1 MAKLT
6 VSIAGVDYDRT
17 RAIFDGTIGIEGCE
31 TICCAMSP
39 EEAFHRAFRT
49 RNSIS
54 PNSDH
59 RSASLASQAKLAAC
73 PSGATTVPDDPTAVP
88 TDLHWLTIADAAR
101 LIERRRLSPVELTDA
116 LIARIEALDPQ
127 LNAFLLPTPE
137 KAREQ
142 ARAAEREI
150 MAGNYRGPLHGI
162 PFGLKDIYATAG
174 IRTTSHSKIC
184 ENLVPTEDAT
194 TVAKLYQAGAVL
206 LGKLATHEFA
216 HGGPS
221 FDLPWPP
228 ARNPWNRDHFTGGS
242 SSGAGAAVAAGFV
255 PGALGSDTGGSIR
268 GPAALCG
275 IVGLKP
281 TYGLVSRAGVYA
293 NSFTFDHAGPMTWT
307 VEDCAIMLQ
316 AIAGHDPKD
325 PASAD
330 RPIPDYRAALTG
342 DIRGLRIGIVRH
354 LYEDDVAVAPEVR
367 AALDEAYA
375 VFRSLGAT
383 LEDVRIRPAADYY
396 AVKIT
401 IAESEQYAIHEEELR
416 TRPGDFGA
424 DFLGRALARR
434 AVQRHR
440 LRPGAARA
448 AADAGGD
455 GAGLRE
461 IRCAGDAD
469 GSGAGA
475 AARDLADHQL
485 LAEFVADD
493 AVQRHRRPGA
503 RAMHGLHAGG
513 LPLSLQL
520 VGRPFDE
527 ATVLRAAHAYETAT
541 NWRSRRPSLD
551 PAAAF
556 STEPPPIVRPEPVS
570 DPGDPRHR
578 RGGLP
583 PCRTV
588 AERRPDRHDLRR
600 RALCH
605 GDDAAT
611 AARAGFPRGTGQHLP
626 IPRLTPVP

>member
-1 MAKLT
+1 VPNDLT
-6 VSIAGVDYDRT
+6 
-17 RAIFDGTIGIEGCE
+17 
-31 TICCAMSP
+31 
-39 EEAFHRAFRT
+39 
-49 RNSIS
+49 
-54 PNSDH
+54 
-59 RSASLASQAKLAAC
+59 AA
-73 PSGATTVPDDPTAVP
+73 P

-116 LIARIEALDPQ
+116 LIARVEALDPH

-142 ARAAEREI
+142 AKTAEREI

-194 TVAKLYQAGAVL
+194 TVTKLHQAGGVL

-242 SSGAGAAVAAGFV
+242 SSGAGAAVAAGFI

-316 AIAGHDPKD
+316 AIAGYDPKD

-330 RPIPDYRAALTG
+330 RSIPDYRAALTG
-342 DIRGLRIGIVRH
+342 DIRRLRIGIVRH
-354 LYEDDVAVAPEVR
+354 LYDDDITVTPEVR
-367 AALDEAYA
+367 AALEEAYG

-383 LEDVRIRPAADYY
+383 LADVRIRPAADYY

-424 DFLGRALARR
+424 DFLGRALPAVLYSGTDYVQAQRERR
-434 AVQRHR
+434 
-440 LRPGAARA
+440 LM
-448 AADAGGD
+448 
-455 GAGLRE
+455 
-461 IRCAGDAD
+461 
-469 GSGAGA
+469 
-475 AARDLADHQL
+475 
-485 LAEFVADD
+485 LAEMAPIYEKYDVLVTPA
-493 AVQRHRRPGA
+493 APGPA
-503 RAMHGLHAGG
+503 PRLGTWRTISFWQNSSLTTPFNVTAGPALAQCMGFTPAG

-520 VGRPFDE
+520 VGRPFCE

-551 PAAAF
+551 PAAVF
-556 STEPPPIVRPEPVS
+556 STEPPPALRPEVVNDPAVRDIVEAACRRAELSLS
-570 DPGDPRHR
+570 DSQIAMICAAAPYVMAMTR
-578 RGGLP
+578 R
-583 PCRTV
+583 
-588 AERRPDRHDLRR
+588 LRR
-600 RALCH
+600 ERDFREEPANIF
-605 GDDAAT
+605 
-611 AARAGFPRGTGQHLP
+611 RFPD
-626 IPRLTPVP
+626 

>member
-1 MAKLT
+1 M
-6 VSIAGVDYDRT
+6 
-17 RAIFDGTIGIEGCE
+17 
-31 TICCAMSP
+31 
-39 EEAFHRAFRT
+39 
-49 RNSIS
+49 
-54 PNSDH
+54 
-59 RSASLASQAKLAAC
+59 
-73 PSGATTVPDDPTAVP
+73 PDDLTATPTE
-88 TDLHWLTIADAAR
+88 LHWLTIADAAR
-101 LIERRRLSPVELTDA
+101 LIESRRLSPLELTDA
-116 LIARIEALDPQ
+116 LLARIEALDPQ

-137 KAREQ
+137 KARGQ
-142 ARAAEREI
+142 AKAAEREI
-150 MAGNYRGPLHGI
+150 MAGKYRGPLHGI
-162 PFGLKDIYATAG
+162 AFGLKDIYATAG

-194 TVAKLYQAGAVL
+194 TVAKLYQAGGVL

-307 VEDCAIMLQ
+307 VEDCAILLQ
-316 AIAGHDPKD
+316 AIAGYDPKD
-325 PASAD
+325 PASAN
-330 RPIPDYRAALTG
+330 RPIPDYRGALTG

-354 LYEDDVAVAPEVR
+354 LYEDDITVAPEVR
-367 AALDEAYA
+367 AALEEAYA

-424 DFLGRALARR
+424 DFLGRALPAVLYSGIDYVQAQRERR
-434 AVQRHR
+434 LMVAQMTPIYEKFDVLVTPTTPAPAPR
-440 LRPGAARA
+440 LGTWRTISFWQNSSLTTPFNVT
-448 AADAGGD
+448 AGP
-455 GAGLRE
+455 A
-461 IRCAGDAD
+461 
-469 GSGAGA
+469 
-475 AARDLADHQL
+475 LAQCIG
-485 LAEFVADD
+485 FT
-493 AVQRHRRPGA
+493 PI
-503 RAMHGLHAGG
+503 G

-520 VGRPFDE
+520 AGRPFDE

-541 NWRSRRPSLD
+541 NWRSRRPSVD

-556 STEPPPIVRPEPVS
+556 STDPPPPVRPEPVN
-570 DPGDPRHR
+570 DPAVRAIVLAACRCADLSLNDSQIEMICAAAPYVMAMTR
-578 RGGLP
+578 R
-583 PCRTV
+583 
-588 AERRPDRHDLRR
+588 LRR
-600 RALCH
+600 ERDFREEPANIFQ
-605 GDDAAT
+605 
-611 AARAGFPRGTGQHLP
+611 FPE
-626 IPRLTPVP
+626 

>member
-1 MAKLT
+1 MPNDLT
-6 VSIAGVDYDRT
+6 VT
-17 RAIFDGTIGIEGCE
+17 
-31 TICCAMSP
+31 
-39 EEAFHRAFRT
+39 
-49 RNSIS
+49 
-54 PNSDH
+54 
-59 RSASLASQAKLAAC
+59 
-73 PSGATTVPDDPTAVP
+73 PTE
-88 TDLHWLTIADAAR
+88 LHWLTIADAAR
-101 LIERRRLSPVELTDA
+101 LIESRRLSPLELTDA
-116 LIARIEALDPQ
+116 LLARTDALDPQ

-137 KAREQ
+137 KARGQ
-142 ARAAEREI
+142 AKAAEREI
-150 MAGNYRGPLHGI
+150 MAGRYRGPLHGI

-194 TVAKLYQAGAVL
+194 TVAKLYQAGGVL

-307 VEDCAIMLQ
+307 VEDCAILLQ
-316 AIAGHDPKD
+316 AIAGYDPKD
-325 PASAD
+325 PASAN
-330 RPIPDYRAALTG
+330 RPIPDYRGALTG
-342 DIRGLRIGIVRH
+342 DIRGLGIGIVQH
-354 LYEDDVAVAPEVR
+354 LYEDDITAAPEVR
-367 AALDEAYA
+367 AALEEAYA

-424 DFLGRALARR
+424 DFLGRALPAVLYSGTDYVQAQRERR
-434 AVQRHR
+434 LMLAQMTPIYEKFDVLVTPTAPAPAPR
-440 LRPGAARA
+440 LGTWRTISFWQNSSLTTPFNVT
-448 AADAGGD
+448 AGP
-455 GAGLRE
+455 A
-461 IRCAGDAD
+461 
-469 GSGAGA
+469 
-475 AARDLADHQL
+475 LAQCMG
-485 LAEFVADD
+485 FT
-493 AVQRHRRPGA
+493 PI
-503 RAMHGLHAGG
+503 G

-520 VGRPFDE
+520 AGHPFDE

-541 NWRSRRPSLD
+541 NWRSRRPSVD

-556 STEPPPIVRPEPVS
+556 PTDPPPPVRPEPVN
-570 DPGDPRHR
+570 DPAVRAIVLAACRCADLSLNDSQIEMICAAAPYVMAMTR
-578 RGGLP
+578 R
-583 PCRTV
+583 
-588 AERRPDRHDLRR
+588 LRR
-600 RALCH
+600 ERDFREEPANIFQ
-605 GDDAAT
+605 
-611 AARAGFPRGTGQHLP
+611 FPE
-626 IPRLTPVP
+626 